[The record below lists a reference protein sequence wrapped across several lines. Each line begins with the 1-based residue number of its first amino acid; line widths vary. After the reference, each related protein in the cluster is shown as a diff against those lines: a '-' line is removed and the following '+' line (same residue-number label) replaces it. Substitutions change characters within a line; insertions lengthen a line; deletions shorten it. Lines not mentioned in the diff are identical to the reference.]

1 MCSELACRGQL
12 RGGQL
17 PESPGLGD
25 GARFPPAF
33 SFSPLGLWQSRREK
47 LGGALACRTSGE
59 MRGCGGGGQLKS
71 KARLRAG
78 GRASEPASGA
88 SPRQLERGLG
98 KAAGL
103 GTSRR
108 SLKELLAG
116 PVSAASPASEG
127 LCSARELF
135 SPAWECGGGSAGTSS
150 PSARLP
156 RAACLASASPIKVI
170 AGEFCSSFKPFFS
183 FLILPS
189 G

>member
-1 MCSELACRGQL
+1 MLRASLPRTTQRPAAAGKSWAWRRSALPSGLLASRALAVSARKAGWSPRVQNFGGNARRRRRRPAEEQGAL
-12 RGGQL
+12 EGGQ
-17 PESPGLGD
+17 G
-25 GARFPPAF
+25 
-33 SFSPLGLWQSRREK
+33 
-47 LGGALACRTSGE
+47 
-59 MRGCGGGGQLKS
+59 
-71 KARLRAG
+71 
-78 GRASEPASGA
+78 SEPASGA

-108 SLKELLAG
+108 ILKELLAG
-116 PVSAASPASEG
+116 PVSAASLASEG
-127 LCSARELF
+127 LCSAREPF

-170 AGEFCSSFKPFFS
+170 AGAFCSSFKTF